1 MMNYMSDT
9 STIFTYNNGVNSNH
23 LITSVIDFEYITMN
37 NLEII
42 SSYKRIQGNESEKT
56 DIILNK

>member
-23 LITSVIDFEYITMN
+23 LITSVIGFEYITMN

-42 SSYKRIQGNESEKT
+42 SSYKRIQGNEGEKT

>member
-1 MMNYMSDT
+1 MTMRFASVFNLPNIGNYKFLERD
-9 STIFTYNNGVNSNH
+9 
-23 LITSVIDFEYITMN
+23 ITKD

-56 DIILNK
+56 DILNVSVNF